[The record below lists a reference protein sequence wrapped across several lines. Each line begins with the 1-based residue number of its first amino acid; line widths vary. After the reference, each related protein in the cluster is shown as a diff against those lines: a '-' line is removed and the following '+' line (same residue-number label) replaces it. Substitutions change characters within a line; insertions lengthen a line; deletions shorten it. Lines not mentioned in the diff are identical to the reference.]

1 MDKITIKQAT
11 QKLNTSRSTLYKY
24 LRQCKIKVIKEKNK
38 SFLTIQQLEKIRTAI
53 KESKPEKT
61 NNTENIEM
69 SETVK
74 TLKKELENEK
84 KRNKELEIQQGK
96 FKFENDKLKVENIKL
111 ETKAEVLET
120 QNNKIIFQ
128 MGAVVEK
135 IQTLETEKMKLIEV
149 LEKPEKSG
157 ILKKVFQF
165 WKN

>member
-1 MDKITIKQAT
+1 
-11 QKLNTSRSTLYKY
+11 
-24 LRQCKIKVIKEKNK
+24 
-38 SFLTIQQLEKIRTAI
+38 
-53 KESKPEKT
+53 
-61 NNTENIEM
+61 M

-84 KRNKELEIQQGK
+84 KRNKALEIQQGK

-128 MGAVVEK
+128 MGVVAEK

-149 LEKPEKSG
+149 LEKPKKSG
-157 ILKKVFQF
+157 IFKRFFQF
-165 WKN
+165 WRK